1 MRLRVGGAGMAGWH
15 GEGVRGE
22 SIRLGLVTG
31 AGASAEDLKLAGE
44 LVREAGEL
52 AGRMLAAG
60 LETHHKTSISDVVS
74 DADHAAEQLITER
87 LIAERPG
94 DGLVGEEGARRE
106 SADGNAE
113 RTWYVDPVDGT
124 YNFLS
129 KLGIWCSAVGL
140 TDSDGLVLGAVYH
153 PVADELWL
161 GGRDAPTTC
170 NGTPVEPLA
179 DAPLASLSI
188 GSYLPPS
195 RLTAD
200 RLAGVQ
206 PLLNAISGAA
216 TLRVIGSGSIELASV
231 SGGRI
236 GASLHARTLPW
247 DWVPGAALVEAAG
260 GVARVLEKGDQR
272 WHIAGNRQAAEE
284 ISAALL
290 GS

>member
-1 MRLRVGGAGMAGWH
+1 MSGA
-15 GEGVRGE
+15 E
-22 SIRLGLVTG
+22 
-31 AGASAEDLKLAGE
+31 ASAEDLKLAGE

-52 AGRMLAAG
+52 AARMLAAG
-60 LETHHKTSISDVVS
+60 LETFHKTSISDVVS
-74 DADHAAEQLITER
+74 DADHAAEKLITER
-87 LIAERPG
+87 LIAERPA

-106 SADGNAE
+106 ARAGNAE

-140 TDSDGLVLGAVYH
+140 TDSDGLVLGAIYH
-153 PVADELWL
+153 PVAGELWL
-161 GGRDAPTTC
+161 GGRGVPTTC
-170 NGTPVEPLA
+170 NGVAVQPLA
-179 DAPLASLSI
+179 DAPLATLSI

-200 RLAGVQ
+200 RVETIQ

-231 SGGRI
+231 AGGRI
-236 GASLHARTLPW
+236 GASLHNRTLPW

-260 GVARVLEKGDQR
+260 GVARVIEHHEQR
-272 WHIAGNRQAAEE
+272 WHVAGNRQAVEE
-284 ISAALL
+284 ISAALVR
-290 GS
+290 S